1 MDEGN
6 QIGMLLR
13 HLLQE
18 RSISMRRLS
27 RLTGIDTATISRIA
41 NGKQQAKPKHLKL
54 FAQCLDVPLDTLYRA
69 AGYKIDTVK
78 VEQQSDLHASVD
90 MIQEFIGASKGHD
103 LQYTIDRVKQELVVY
118 EQYALTEEGE
128 QMIQKKFH
136 PKVRQVGGA
145 GPFIE
150 ELKQIYTQYSR
161 SDLTSSERAI
171 LGSALLYFI
180 LSTDIIPDYI
190 FPIGY
195 LDDAIAV
202 KLVLNRVSNMNKSR
216 DETESVQN

>member
-13 HLLQE
+13 RLLQE
-18 RSISMRRLS
+18 RSLSMRKLS
-27 RLTGIDTATISRIA
+27 RLTGMDTATISRIA
-41 NGKQQAKPKHLKL
+41 NGKQRAKPKHLKL
-54 FAQCLDVPLDTLYRA
+54 FAQCLDVPLDTLYRV
-69 AGYKIDTVK
+69 AGYNMDTAKVK
-78 VEQQSDLHASVD
+78 QQSDLHASVD
-90 MIQEFIGASKGHD
+90 MIQEFIGTSKEHD

-118 EQYALTEEGE
+118 EQYARTEEGQ

-202 KLVLNRVSNMNKSR
+202 QLVLNRVNEFR